1 MHIILQFLQSSS
13 KEVFFHVFP
22 PLFYSHS
29 VKFFSSSLAFS
40 DYGKERAVLGS
51 GSQSTDWVNFWPDTP
66 RCKQNLLGR
75 SMENFALGML
85 MFGFRDSKLEEECCT
100 SLFKILLWTGK
111 AERNSPT
118 ERQVVWHV
126 AFRCLWEG
134 RGGACGVN
142 MPRWWLGS
150 CLHQMP
156 GGLLQMRAAWCK
168 LLCIAFRKPE
178 KRNTPNEEPFKF
190 PTPSFL

>member
-13 KEVFFHVFP
+13 KEVFFYVFP

-40 DYGKERAVLGS
+40 DHGKERAVLGS

-111 AERNSPT
+111 AEKKQPH
-118 ERQVVWHV
+118 WK
-126 AFRCLWEG
+126 AGCLTCG
-134 RGGACGVN
+134 ILLFVGGKRRS
-142 MPRWWLGS
+142 M
-150 CLHQMP
+150 
-156 GGLLQMRAAWCK
+156 WCK
-168 LLCIAFRKPE
+168 YAEVVTRQL
-178 KRNTPNEEPFKF
+178 
-190 PTPSFL
+190 PSPDARRPSADESSLEQAPLHCL